1 MAEKLPFFTLFESFQ
16 APRQLRLL
24 LHDAYVTGGVL
35 DREARTIEVQAVS
48 SETVPDAAVKSLE
61 HLLAEQYDLRRV
73 QLRFSAPQAAGK
85 GGSDLLYGKEIKG
98 KVIPIAELNL
108 KMGMAVVEGRVFGM
122 ECYETR
128 RPGQWCLNFDMTDEH
143 GSVSV
148 RKYMDEKEARVLG
161 GAISDGM
168 WLRVQGKLTLTFDGK
183 DVQLQPVSI
192 QRIQHQGRQDTAPE
206 KRVELHLHTQMS
218 TMDALT
224 DVGKVVKQAAAWGH
238 PAIAI
243 TDHGTVQAFPKARDA
258 GKGKI
263 KILYGVEGYFVNN
276 LDDRIAV
283 HGSQEQ
289 DFADEIVCFD
299 IETTGLKVEREAIT
313 EIGAVVLKNGE
324 ITERFQTF
332 HF

>member
-35 DREARTIEVQAVS
+35 DREARTIEVQAVC

-73 QLRFSAPQAAGK
+73 QLHFSQPAAAGK

-98 KVIPIAELNL
+98 KLIPIAELNL

-148 RKYMDEKEARVLG
+148 RKYMDEKEAKVLG
-161 GAISDGM
+161 GAVSDGL

-192 QRIQHQGRQDTAPE
+192 QRIQHQGRQDTAP
-206 KRVELHLHTQMS
+206 
-218 TMDALT
+218 
-224 DVGKVVKQAAAWGH
+224 
-238 PAIAI
+238 
-243 TDHGTVQAFPKARDA
+243 
-258 GKGKI
+258 
-263 KILYGVEGYFVNN
+263 
-276 LDDRIAV
+276 
-283 HGSQEQ
+283 
-289 DFADEIVCFD
+289 
-299 IETTGLKVEREAIT
+299 
-313 EIGAVVLKNGE
+313 
-324 ITERFQTF
+324 
-332 HF
+332 